1 MSAVFEW
8 LTILTKNIDDDGAK
22 VDGRKSERK
31 GVANLSLE
39 GQPDGACSMGGRQG
53 QGLPESRKGLPYSQ
67 VRGNGLPTHTLLRSP
82 A

>member
-39 GQPDGACSMGGRQG
+39 GQARWSLQHGRKAGAG
-53 QGLPESRKGLPYSQ
+53 
-67 VRGNGLPTHTLLRSP
+67 P

>member
-1 MSAVFEW
+1 MSELKPTECSMSAVFEW
-8 LTILTKNIDDDGAK
+8 LTILTKNIDDDGAE

-39 GQPDGACSMGGRQG
+39 GQARWSLQHGRKAGAG
-53 QGLPESRKGLPYSQ
+53 
-67 VRGNGLPTHTLLRSP
+67 P